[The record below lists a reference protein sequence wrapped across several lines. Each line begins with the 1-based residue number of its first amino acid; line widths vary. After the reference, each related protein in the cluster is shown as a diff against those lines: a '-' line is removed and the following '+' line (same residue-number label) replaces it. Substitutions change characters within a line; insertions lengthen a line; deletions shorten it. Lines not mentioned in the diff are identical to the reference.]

1 VHTDIEGRADV
12 EPPDHVRMYLF
23 ASTQHTPG
31 ALPPPAADPNTGARG
46 RVPFNTV
53 DYAPLLRA
61 TLVNLDRWV
70 SDGTAPPPS
79 AVPRLADGTA
89 VAAESTAATFAR
101 IPGVR
106 FPDRLSRPVRL
117 DWGSDWARGVVS
129 NLPPKAGPAYVSH
142 VSAVD
147 ADGNEV
153 AGIRPPE
160 LLAPLATFTG
170 WNLRHPSQGAPGDLM
185 SMMGSTFPLAATA
198 AAREAAG
205 DPRASMAERYGDR
218 PGYLER
224 VRAAAQ
230 AAVERR
236 HLLAEDIPAI
246 VARAGAQWDLF
257 QAGLGGAE

>member
-1 VHTDIEGRADV
+1 
-12 EPPDHVRMYLF
+12 
-23 ASTQHTPG
+23 
-31 ALPPPAADPNTGARG
+31 
-46 RVPFNTV
+46 
-53 DYAPLLRA
+53 
-61 TLVNLDRWV
+61 
-70 SDGTAPPPS
+70 
-79 AVPRLADGTA
+79 
-89 VAAESTAATFAR
+89 
-101 IPGVR
+101 
-106 FPDRLSRPVRL
+106 
-117 DWGSDWARGVVS
+117 
-129 NLPPKAGPAYVSH
+129 
-142 VSAVD
+142 
-147 ADGNEV
+147 
-153 AGIRPPE
+153 
-160 LLAPLATFTG
+160 
-170 WNLRHPSQGAPGDLM
+170 M